1 MSKLRHIA
9 ISCRD
14 PWATA
19 EFYVQAFDMKK
30 VGETHSTLA
39 DGVYLSDGV
48 VNMALLKYKT
58 DEMAGPKGKDYE
70 GLHHVGFWVD
80 DIHAAKQKVEK
91 SGATW
96 FMGEVADDTTFY
108 EVKYHTPDGTMFD
121 ITQNGWGGAV
131 K

>member
-1 MSKLRHIA
+1 VLFFRYDVAVLKLSRPVGF
-9 ISCRD
+9 RD
-14 PWATA
+14 NILPICLPP
-19 EFYVQAFDMKK
+19 Q
-30 VGETHSTLA
+30 
-39 DGVYLSDGV
+39 
-48 VNMALLKYKT
+48 
-58 DEMAGPKGKDYE
+58 GKDYE
-70 GLHHVGFWVD
+70 GLHHLGFWVD
-80 DIHAAKQKVEK
+80 DIEHAKHRVEQ

>member
-1 MSKLRHIA
+1 MAKLRHIA
-9 ISCRD
+9 ISCQD

-19 EFYVQAFDMKK
+19 EFYMQAFDMTK

-48 VNMALLKYKT
+48 INVALLKYKT
-58 DEMAGPKGKDYE
+58 DEVAGPKGKDYQ

-80 DIHAAKQKVEK
+80 DIHAAKQKVEE

-96 FMGEVADDTTFY
+96 FMGEVADETTFY

-121 ITQNGWGGAV
+121 ITQNGWGGAT

>member
-1 MSKLRHIA
+1 MAKLRHIA
-9 ISCRD
+9 ISCQD

-19 EFYVQAFDMKK
+19 EFYMQAFDMKK

-70 GLHHVGFWVD
+70 GLHHVEIGRAHV
-80 DIHAAKQKVEK
+80 
-91 SGATW
+91 
-96 FMGEVADDTTFY
+96 
-108 EVKYHTPDGTMFD
+108 
-121 ITQNGWGGAV
+121 
-131 K
+131 